1 MPCGNK
7 RLQGTHTTSG
17 PIFDTPRPGNK
28 HETEQQI
35 LKEFF
40 YRNPTPAHVKVE
52 EEDDDNAPKIPV
64 QSSTSTAG
72 IPVQPSTSTAGASVQ
87 SANQHAPIAANPP
100 SAEFYSQLLK
110 TLKAINQTAPQQQKI
125 VVESREHEESV
136 DLAKLQTS
144 MLKLFYVNGK
154 IDWDEGTVKNVT
166 LATFAKGFKDLLG
179 RTATVQEAQF
189 ANLLNTIFKS
199 LPDKD
204 EDKLANPLER
214 LMSLSV
220 FPKKFTKVHLNAS
233 FQSSDLET
241 NMMYKNTSVN
251 PFHYAPHNNRA
262 LIQAALVEIKE
273 ERNEFNWRVNE
284 KDKKQISSAIEG
296 VGRIESMDD
305 VSRTCANICG
315 VILAI
320 VDVSRTKPLLYQ
332 VAYKFIKIIENKKS
346 KLGCA
351 TTATPSRTCRLF

>member
-1 MPCGNK
+1 M
-7 RLQGTHTTSG
+7 
-17 PIFDTPRPGNK
+17 
-28 HETEQQI
+28 
-35 LKEFF
+35 
-40 YRNPTPAHVKVE
+40 
-52 EEDDDNAPKIPV
+52 
-64 QSSTSTAG
+64 
-72 IPVQPSTSTAGASVQ
+72 
-87 SANQHAPIAANPP
+87 
-100 SAEFYSQLLK
+100 LK
-110 TLKAINQTAPQQQKI
+110 TINQTTPQQQKI
-125 VVESREHEESV
+125 VVESREYEESV

-199 LPDKD
+199 LPDED
-204 EDKLANPLER
+204 EDELANPLER

-220 FPKKFTKVHLNAS
+220 FPKKFTKAHLNAS
-233 FQSSDLET
+233 FQSADLET

-262 LIQAALVEIKE
+262 LIQAAWVEIE
-273 ERNEFNWRVNE
+273 EECNEFNWRVNE
-284 KDKKQISSAIEG
+284 KDKKPKKLDALNRWVTSAGPVQIYAESSSPSSTY
-296 VGRIESMDD
+296 RQPSPC
-305 VSRTCANICG
+305 STRPRT
-315 VILAI
+315 
-320 VDVSRTKPLLYQ
+320 SSSKSS
-332 VAYKFIKIIENKKS
+332 KIKKR